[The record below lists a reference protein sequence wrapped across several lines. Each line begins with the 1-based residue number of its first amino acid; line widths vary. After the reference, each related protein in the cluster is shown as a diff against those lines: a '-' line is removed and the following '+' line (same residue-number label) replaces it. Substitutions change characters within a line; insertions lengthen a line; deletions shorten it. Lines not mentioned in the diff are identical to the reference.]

1 MKIFKYFNFII
12 LLISVTAIKT
22 EKGYDIILK
31 NDKSTIDGHLITTI
45 PTFGVSYINKI
56 LSITQKGIYVLS
68 GTLDGQIRI
77 NTNET
82 VILVLYE
89 AFINSPYSTAIVF
102 ENAYEFDNSVF
113 DYEEA
118 KLFDISHAGAQIIIS
133 DGTENTIKSSKI
145 GEKDGSA
152 IHTSVSLLIS
162 GETKGDGI
170 LNINSKRKGIETEKH
185 LFINGGKIRI
195 STEDDAIKTK
205 SSNDCMLI
213 IRGGKILINSGLGN
227 HGVEINSGGYV
238 LLDGGEIISASN
250 PHLITTE
257 ASKETIVNGGSVFS
271 LGSFMDKIS
280 SLSVQPSMKL
290 IFDSEIE
297 PSSMITI
304 KDSDG
309 YELIS
314 YCANSADFF
323 SGERRSYIFAV
334 VSLPWFK
341 LKGVYHLFLNGVQL
355 GYTGNGEENE
365 PALTNSLDSSKVI
378 KTDFILNS
386 FSTNFSGIKK
396 AY

>member
-1 MKIFKYFNFII
+1 MKIFKNFNFII
-12 LLISVTAIKT
+12 LIILITALKT
-22 EKGYDIILK
+22 EKGFDIILN
-31 NDKSTIDGHLITTI
+31 NDKSTIDGYLITTI

-56 LSITQKGIYVLS
+56 LFISQKGIYVLS

-89 AFINSPYSTAIVF
+89 AYINSPYSTAILF
-102 ENAYEFDNSVF
+102 ENAYEFDNSEF

-133 DGTENTIKSSKI
+133 DGTENTIKSSKK
-145 GEKDGSA
+145 GEKDGAA

-170 LNINSKRKGIETEKH
+170 LNIKAKRKGIETEKH

-205 SSNDCMLI
+205 SSNDCMVI

-227 HGVEINSGGYV
+227 QGDEINSGGYV

-250 PHLITTE
+250 PRPIGIE
-257 ASKETIVNGGSVFS
+257 AIKETIINGGSVFS

-290 IFDSEIE
+290 IFDSEIDS
-297 PSSMITI
+297 SSMITI

-314 YCANSADFF
+314 YCANSADFI
-323 SGERRSYIFAV
+323 SGKRRSYIIAV
-334 VSLPWFK
+334 VSNPWFK
-341 LKGVYHLFLNGVQL
+341 LKGVYHLFLNGIQL
-355 GYTGNGEENE
+355 GYTGNGEEHE
-365 PALTNSLDSSKVI
+365 LEKTNSLDSSEVI

-386 FSTNFSGIKK
+386 FTTIFSGIKK

>member
-1 MKIFKYFNFII
+1 MKIFKYFNLII
-12 LLISVTAIKT
+12 LLISITALKT
-22 EKGYDIILK
+22 EKGFDIILN
-31 NDKSTIDGHLITTI
+31 NDKSTIDGYLITTI
-45 PTFGVSYINKI
+45 PTFGVSFINKI
-56 LSITQKGIYVLS
+56 LSISQKGIYVLS

-89 AFINSPYSTAIVF
+89 AYINSPYSTAILF
-102 ENAYEFDNSVF
+102 ENAYEFDNSEF

-133 DGTENTIKSSKI
+133 DGTENTIKSSKK
-145 GEKDGSA
+145 GEKDGAA

-170 LNINSKRKGIETEKH
+170 LNIKAKRKGIETEKH

-205 SSNDCMLI
+205 SSNDCMVI

-227 HGVEINSGGYV
+227 QGEEINSGGYV

-250 PHLITTE
+250 PRPIGIE
-257 ASKETIVNGGSVFS
+257 AIKETIINGGSVFS

-290 IFDSEIE
+290 IFDSEIDS
-297 PSSMITI
+297 SSMITI

-314 YCANSADFF
+314 YCANSADFI
-323 SGERRSYIFAV
+323 SGKRRSYIIAF
-334 VSLPWFK
+334 VSSPWFK

-355 GYTGNGEENE
+355 GYTGNGEEQD
-365 PALTNSLDSSKVI
+365 LGDTNILGSSEVI

-386 FSTNFSGIKK
+386 FTTNFFGIKN

>member
-1 MKIFKYFNFII
+1 MKIFKYYNLII
-12 LLISVTAIKT
+12 LLISIIALKT
-22 EKGYDIILK
+22 EKGFDIILN
-31 NDKSTIDGHLITTI
+31 NDKSTIDGYFITNI
-45 PTFGVSYINKI
+45 PYFGVSYHNKI

-89 AFINSPYSTAIVF
+89 AFINSPNSTAILF

-133 DGTENTIKSSKI
+133 DGTENTIKTGKK
-145 GEKDGSA
+145 GAKDGAA

-170 LNINSKRKGIETEKH
+170 LNINAKRKGIETEKH

-195 STEDDAIKTK
+195 SSQDDAIKTMP
-205 SSNDCMLI
+205 SNDCMVI

-227 HGVEINSGGYV
+227 QGDEINSGGYV
-238 LLDGGEIISASN
+238 LLDGGEIISSSN
-250 PHLITTE
+250 PLVL
-257 ASKETIVNGGSVFS
+257 ASKPNKETIINGGSVFS

-290 IFDSEIE
+290 VFDSEID
-297 PSSMITI
+297 SASTVTI
-304 KDSDG
+304 RDSDG
-309 YELIS
+309 YDLIS
-314 YCANSADFF
+314 YCANSVDFIN
-323 SGERRSYIFAV
+323 GERRSYNIAV
-334 VSLPWFK
+334 VSNPWFK
-341 LKGVYHLFLNGVQL
+341 IKGVYHLFLNGVQL
-355 GYTGNGEENE
+355 GYTGNGEEYGTE
-365 PALTNSLDSSKVI
+365 EI

-386 FSTNFSGIKK
+386 FTTLFSGIKK

>member
-1 MKIFKYFNFII
+1 MKLFKYYNLII
-12 LLISVTAIKT
+12 LLNSIFSLKT
-22 EKGYDIILK
+22 EKGFDIILN
-31 NDKSTIDGHLITTI
+31 NDKSTIDGYPITTM

-56 LSITQKGIYVLS
+56 LSITQKGIYILS
-68 GTLDGQIRI
+68 GNLDGQIRI

-89 AFINSPYSTAIVF
+89 AVINSPYSTAILF

-113 DYEEA
+113 DLEEA
-118 KLFDISHAGAQIIIS
+118 KLLDISHAGAQIIIT
-133 DGTENTIKSSKI
+133 DGTENTIKSGKK

-162 GETKGDGI
+162 GETLGDGI
-170 LNINSKRKGIETEKH
+170 LNINAKRKGIETEKH

-195 STEDDAIKTK
+195 SSQEDAIKAK
-205 SSNDCMLI
+205 SSKDNMVI
-213 IRGGKILINSGLGN
+213 IRGGKILMNSGLGSQ
-227 HGVEINSGGYV
+227 GEEINSGGYV
-238 LLDGGEIISASN
+238 ILDGGEVISASN
-250 PHLITTE
+250 PHKIGSE
-257 ASKETIVNGGSVFS
+257 VIKETIVNGGSVFS

-290 IFDSEIE
+290 IFDSEID
-297 PSSMITI
+297 PSSIITI

-309 YELIS
+309 YDLIS
-314 YCANSADFF
+314 YCANSADFI
-323 SGERRSYIFAV
+323 SGERRSYNIAV
-334 VSLPWFK
+334 VSHPWFK

-355 GYTGNGEENE
+355 GYTGNAEEHGLEGSNG
-365 PALTNSLDSSKVI
+365 LDSSEVI